1 MTLGETETLVA
12 ASIFGGVL
20 AFTAVLT
27 GLGML
32 VQRAGRQREARRAGA
47 RDEAKAQEQLGWLQ
61 GRPLMAPHVVYRS
74 EAEYDADLQRM
85 TLMGYVPIEVY
96 RTPATDGFSF
106 DVRYQLLD
114 REQFNRAAL
123 TARGQAGALEEYE
136 LT

>member
-1 MTLGETETLVA
+1 
-12 ASIFGGVL
+12 
-20 AFTAVLT
+20 
-27 GLGML
+27 
-32 VQRAGRQREARRAGA
+32 
-47 RDEAKAQEQLGWLQ
+47 
-61 GRPLMAPHVVYRS
+61 MAPHVVYRS

-123 TARGQAGALEEYE
+123 TAGQAGALEDTNSHSGNGTASLRTV
-136 LT
+136 LTTRCPGCGRKEI